1 MNFSFS
7 IPLATI
13 FVLFLT
19 LVINIFSLRHS
30 IEKHFPI
37 FIQETLK
44 EEAEFAKINPNWL
57 SAVASIQNLE
67 NEAQKDYQSALTEL
81 DNISTSLQNLS
92 ENPKLYIWKEWV
104 SELNEKS
111 FYISFNE
118 ENFGAFIDQTNNN
131 LISAFL
137 NPFAFPRNWAETKF
151 IYAVFKNFL
160 IINLAWFT
168 IIALFYILW
177 IRKIFKPIKKITE
190 NIHNFSYQKNHEPII
205 YNKKNEFRFLVDEIN
220 NSYNSIKEQERIR
233 NQFLS
238 DLSHEIRTPITA
250 ISGILEAINDWILE
264 VNSLNI
270 SLLQSEIIRLT
281 KITEAIMDH
290 EKFLSKNELNQ
301 KIQINLKSET
311 QKIIEQ
317 YNPKIQNNN
326 QKIINNFD
334 EKNFICADSE
344 QYIQLLHNIFS
355 NFCKYSGKNTIL
367 NCDFKETKNEKILIF
382 SDNGV
387 GVKNENLHK
396 IKEKFFREDNSRTQ
410 NIDELSMWIGLS
422 IIEKIMILHNGNLI
436 IEPNSPNWLI
446 VKLIFNK

>member
-19 LVINIFSLRHS
+19 LVINIFSLKYS
-30 IEKHFPI
+30 IEKHFPV
-37 FIQETLK
+37 FIQETIK
-44 EEAEFAKINPNWL
+44 EETNYTKINPEWL

-67 NEAQKDYQSALTEL
+67 TETQEDYQSVLTEL
-81 DNISTSLQNLS
+81 DNISSSLQNLS

-118 ENFGAFIDQTNNN
+118 EDFSAFIDQTNNN

-137 NPFAFPRNWAETKF
+137 NPFAFPRNWAESKF
-151 IYAVFKNFL
+151 ISAVFKNFL

-177 IRKIFKPIKKITE
+177 IRRVFKPIKKITE

-220 NSYNSIKEQERIR
+220 NSYNSIKEQEKIR

-250 ISGILEAINDWILE
+250 ISGILEAINDGILE
-264 VNSLNI
+264 INSLNI
-270 SLLQSEIIRLT
+270 SILQSEITRLT

-290 EKFLSKNELNQ
+290 EKFLSKNEINQ
-301 KIQINLKSET
+301 KIKIDLKSET

-326 QKIINNFD
+326 QKIVNNFD
-334 EKNFICADSE
+334 EKKFICADGE

-355 NFCKYSGKNTIL
+355 NFCKYSGKDTIL

-382 SDNGV
+382 SDNGIW
-387 GVKNENLHK
+387 VKKENIPKL
-396 IKEKFFREDNSRTQ
+396 KEKFFREDDGRTQ
-410 NIDELSMWIGLS
+410 DTNDLSMWIWFS
-422 IIEKIMILHNGNLI
+422 IIEKIMLLHNGNLI

-446 VKLIFNK
+446 IKLIFNK